1 MDSVLELIRPE
12 PVKVSI
18 YGTEYPIRRIR
29 YPAMLK
35 IIGMISKILTAGGIA
50 EVLRSK
56 QRLELTEVLDALAG
70 RAEDISAL
78 CTLVIQ
84 ESLPEFKDSEELAM
98 EDMLVLFQKLWSVNK
113 LDQALERFFAQ
124 TGMNPQQP
132 Q

>member
-1 MDSVLELIRPE
+1 M
-12 PVKVSI
+12 
-18 YGTEYPIRRIR
+18 
-29 YPAMLK
+29 
-35 IIGMISKILTAGGIA
+35 
-50 EVLRSK
+50 LRSK